1 MFPGMDPL
9 GIVVYSVVAL
19 ASLPV
24 LALALVRISASKAE
38 ATLTES
44 PYAGQKVR
52 RWGVVAIASVAVF
65 LVAGA
70 LALAA
75 YAACVGE
82 C

>member
-1 MFPGMDPL
+1 MFAGMGLL
-9 GIVVYSVVAL
+9 GILVYSVLAL

-44 PYAGQKVR
+44 ADARRKVR
-52 RWGVVAIASVAVF
+52 RWGVVATASVALF
-65 LVAGA
+65 LCAAA
-70 LALAA
+70 LALAS
-75 YAACVGE
+75 YARCVGE